1 MNLYFFLSI
10 LPVLSGAMQLT
21 YNYMT
26 AETGVWLSGAAY
38 CEKKTYDTMQL
49 AGPAEKFQ
57 YYETLYDK
65 PTDLQGYVGVIQP
78 TKQIYVVFRGSAS
91 TRNWL
96 DDAEVMLTPYNSFPE
111 CNCKVHS
118 GFYKSSNNIYPSV
131 HEYVNDMLDLF
142 PSYNIIVTGH
152 SYGAAVAQLI
162 SMELLSN
169 GIANSLYNYGQPR
182 VGNIEYAKFVNV
194 YLKSLW
200 RFTHHKDMV
209 PHVPPITGLGYYH
222 SCVEIYENEDHDL
235 RMCSDIDGE
244 DPTCADQFA
253 LYQTDTTDH
262 HIYLNHA
269 LDCNEST
276 VQ

>member
-1 MNLYFFLSI
+1 MNLYFLISI

-38 CEKKTYDTMQL
+38 CEKNTYDTMQL
-49 AGPAEKFQ
+49 AGPAEDFQ

-78 TKQIYVVFRGSAS
+78 TNQIYVVFRGSTS

-96 DDAEVMLTPYNSFPE
+96 DNAEIMLTSYTTFPE

-182 VGNIEYAKFVNV
+182 VGNIEYAKFVNI

-209 PHVPPITGLGYYH
+209 PHVPPMTGLGYYH
-222 SCVEIYENEDHDL
+222 SCVEIYENEYHDL
-235 RMCSDIDGE
+235 HMCSDIDGE
-244 DPTCADQFA
+244 DPTCAAQFA

-276 VQ
+276 IQ